1 MSIPAKRMKMSIPDE
16 YIHAMNVMKTI
27 AGLEE
32 HCDVTL
38 VSDIDKQK

>member
-1 MSIPAKRMKMSIPDE
+1 MSIPAKRIKLSVPDE
-16 YIHAMNVMKTI
+16 YNHVMNVMKTI

-38 VSDIDKQK
+38 VSGIDKQK

>member
-1 MSIPAKRMKMSIPDE
+1 MSIPVKRMKMSIPDE
-16 YIHAMNVMKTI
+16 YIHVMNVMRTI

-38 VSDIDKQK
+38 ISGIDKQK